1 MQYLIGAV
9 AFVIILS
16 LIVVIHEMGHF
27 IMAKRAKVLCY
38 EFSLGMGPL
47 IWKKKKGETVYAIR
61 CIPIGGYVSMA
72 GEEVEQDFLKDVK
85 EVKVEFDEN
94 NRIKRI
100 ICDVNNEKFKDLQT
114 YKLVLYDLYGTAEAL
129 DDELYLVLQKEDEEE
144 VKYIVNRDASV
155 YFNKKQE
162 LQISPYDR
170 SFANKKLLPRFL
182 TVFAGPFMNFVLAI
196 LIYLVLG
203 ICQGYPNTDGTTLEA
218 IDKSAPIYTQI
229 DGTEGFRGGE
239 TIVSING
246 QEVSVW
252 EDITKVLSEYARG
265 EKLGYNRLVV
275 GYTDGTDE
283 VKYKTFNPS
292 ISVTAIEL
300 VFSQNGIK
308 SGIAEIGSYQSEDT
322 NKKTKAYKAG
332 LRAGDVI
339 TELQAGEYSKSVLS
353 IKDVLE
359 FFNNEKLAEGQDVKV
374 TVLRDIDETEGINLE
389 PKTFTVESYSH
400 KLLESQ
406 NVRISQVQLG
416 ISPDYQFDFVK
427 LLYMPFVETG
437 SSIVGIF
444 KTLGLLFT
452 DSSVHLDDFSGPVGI
467 FQLVTSTASQG
478 FFAILSLIAFLSCNI
493 GFVNLIPLPALDGGR
508 LAFMGYEL
516 IARRKPS
523 PKVENIIHTIG
534 FVLLMALFVFIS
546 FSDVLR
552 CIGCK

>member
-16 LIVVIHEMGHF
+16 LIIVIHEMGHF

-72 GEEVEQDFLKDVK
+72 GEEVEQDFLKDVR
-85 EVKVEFDEN
+85 EVKVELDN
-94 NRIKRI
+94 NNKIKRI
-100 ICDVNNEKFKDLQT
+100 ICDVKDEKFNDLTT
-114 YKLVLYDLYGTAEAL
+114 YKLVSYDLYGTPEAKE
-129 DDELYLVLQKEDEEE
+129 DELYMVLQKEDEEE
-144 VKYIVNRDASV
+144 KYIVNRDAVV
-155 YFNKKQE
+155 YFDKKQE
-162 LQISPYDR
+162 LQIAPYDR
-170 SFANKKLLPRFL
+170 NFANKKLLPRFL

-196 LIYLVLG
+196 IIYFVLG
-203 ICQGYPNTDGTTLEA
+203 ICQGYPNTGSTKLEKV
-218 IDKSAPIYTQI
+218 DESAPIYTTI
-229 DGTEGFRGGE
+229 DGKEGFRGGE

-246 QEVSVW
+246 EDVSKW
-252 EDITKVLSEYARG
+252 DDISVLLSKYAKG
-265 EKLGYNRLVV
+265 DVLGYNTLIV
-275 GYTDGTDE
+275 GYKNDSDKIE
-283 VKYKTFNPS
+283 YKTFRPS
-292 ISVTAIEL
+292 ISVNAIEL
-300 VFSQNGIK
+300 VFSKEGITLGSPIIGEYQNNN
-308 SGIAEIGSYQSEDT
+308 T
-322 NKKTKAYKAG
+322 KTKSYKAG
-332 LRAGDVI
+332 LRAGDII
-339 TELQAGEYSKSVLS
+339 TGLEAGDYKITVLS
-353 IKDVLE
+353 IRDVLQ
-359 FFNNEKLAEGQDVKV
+359 FFNNDKLAEGQDVKV
-374 TVLRDIDETEGINLE
+374 IVSRAVDEKNPLDRET
-389 PKTFTVESYSH
+389 KTFTVETYSH
-400 KLLESQ
+400 KLLSSQ

-416 ISPDYQFDFVK
+416 ISPDYKFDIVK

-437 SSIVGIF
+437 ASIVGIF

-478 FFAILSLIAFLSCNI
+478 FFAILSLIAFLSVNI

-516 IARRKPS
+516 ITRKKPS

>member
-1 MQYLIGAV
+1 MEYVIGALV
-9 AFVIILS
+9 FVVVLS
-16 LIVVIHEMGHF
+16 LIIVIHEMGHF
-27 IMAKRAKVLCY
+27 IMAKRAKILCY

-47 IWKKKKGETVYAIR
+47 IWKKKKGETLYAIR

-100 ICDVNNEKFKDLQT
+100 IADVNNELFSELPK
-114 YKLVLYDLYGTAEAL
+114 YKLVSYDLYGTMEAL
-129 DDELYLVLQKEDEEE
+129 EDELYLVIQKEDEESE
-144 VKYIVNRDASV
+144 RYIVNRDAVV

-162 LQISPYDR
+162 LQISPMDR
-170 SFANKKLLPRFL
+170 NFSSKKLLQRFL

-196 LIYLVLG
+196 IIYFVLG
-203 ICQGYPNTDGTTLEA
+203 ICQGYPNTASTKLDTINEN
-218 IDKSAPIYTQI
+218 APIYTTW
-229 DGTEGFRGGE
+229 DGQEGFRGGE

-246 QEVSVW
+246 EEVSEW
-252 EDITKVLSEYARG
+252 NDITVVLTKYAQG
-265 EKLGYNRLVV
+265 ETLGYNFITI
-275 GYTDGTDE
+275 GYTEDGSDE
-283 VKYKTFNPS
+283 VKYKAFNPS
-292 ISVTAIEL
+292 IAVNAIEL
-300 VFSQNGIK
+300 VFSPEGVKTSLPI
-308 SGIAEIGSYQSEDT
+308 IGKYQKNND
-322 NKKTKAYKAG
+322 KTKAYKSG
-332 LRAGDVI
+332 LRENDLITKLEAGD
-339 TELQAGEYSKSVLS
+339 YSVNVLT
-353 IKDVLE
+353 IADVLK
-359 FFNNEKLAEGQDVKV
+359 FFNNDKLAEGQDVKV
-374 TVLRDIDETEGINLE
+374 TVQRVGENLIPE
-389 PKTFTVESYSH
+389 EKTFTVESYSH
-400 KLLESQ
+400 KLLSSQ
-406 NVRISQVQLG
+406 EVRITQVKLE
-416 ISPDYQFDFVK
+416 ISPEYKFDFVK

-437 SSIVGIF
+437 ASIVGIF

-478 FFAILSLIAFLSCNI
+478 FFAILSLTAFLSVNI

-516 IARRKPS
+516 VTRKKPS

-534 FVLLMALFVFIS
+534 FLLLMALFVFIS